1 MSVYR
6 QWGATLALFSTLA
19 IASADLVQT
28 QSAIAQPP
36 SPQNCN
42 WLRVWSVP
50 MPRGNSRY
58 LYL

>member
-36 SPQNCN
+36 SPP
-42 WLRVWSVP
+42 RTATGSGSGRP